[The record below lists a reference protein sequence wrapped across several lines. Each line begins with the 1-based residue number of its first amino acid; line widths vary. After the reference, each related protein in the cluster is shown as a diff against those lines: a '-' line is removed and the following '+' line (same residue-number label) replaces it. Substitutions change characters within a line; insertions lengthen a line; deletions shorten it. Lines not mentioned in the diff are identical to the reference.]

1 MIEKMTEMLNEE
13 KWTRAT
19 INSYSVSNFED
30 LDDLLN
36 SDLNKND
43 WIKIKENCDEHL
55 GHTKNSIIAL
65 YISGIISLEKHLIDD
80 SNIIQLINL
89 FYDNRKWQLVEFLCL
104 RLLKYGENGLA
115 LRSLSECFDNLG
127 KEEEKFA
134 VWERLIKV
142 DYEEIDLIKQI
153 ADRYEEQND
162 LEKAVFY
169 FKKALH
175 RYINTKNFTQI
186 KDIWQKL
193 LIYNPED
200 FDNQINIILR
210 VAKLLNKDRASQM
223 LEGMYDIYFTNNNWD
238 KSIYILKEILLYQPN
253 NADARER
260 LITCYRSKY
269 ADHSKIEDYIEKT
282 NLTQSYRDINA
293 AIADFEKHISFDQG
307 TFVHHKTW
315 GIGRIQQI
323 LEDSLVIDFI
333 KKRNHPM
340 SLKMAVN
347 ALNVL
352 LKNHIWVIKS
362 IFPKEKLKDKI
373 KQDVLWTLR
382 TIIASFN
389 NSASLKQ
396 IKAEIVPSI
405 LTANEWL
412 SWNTAAKKLLKT
424 DPYFGVN
431 PDKPDEYSVRETPV
445 SYEEKTLNMF
455 KAEKDFFQKVKIL
468 REFLDNSDPESD
480 YFAEIFSYFI
490 SILKSFANVT
500 DTVVTSYL
508 IVKRLVKS
516 YPFLNQN
523 IDVNF
528 AELLDSI
535 QNIDQTFAHLPDAEL
550 KRSFLEEIMNI
561 REDWDLVYK
570 QLFPYYLSSFII
582 DEFESHEKTET
593 LIQLFKDSY
602 SRYKEMPEMFL
613 WLVKNYDREFW
624 KDSVEV
630 NFEKILLALLHLLD
644 ISNRAVSSK
653 RDVSFNRKI
662 GKIISGI
669 LFTEKNLHQYLYESD
684 RDSIKRVY
692 SLVKDVDELDPAVLI
707 ELKHIIMERFPEF
720 IFHGENSSR
729 TTTVSGGLLVTQ
741 KMYDLKHKQ
750 LQTILEVDIPQNSQE
765 IGEARLLGDLRE
777 NAEYKAGKERQ
788 ELLNISL
795 GKLTEDLDR
804 AVIVKQEDINIAKI
818 SYGTIIQMTNLNKNS
833 EETFTILGPWESK
846 PAENVISYLAP
857 FGSKLLN
864 NAVGDE
870 IQFIINEREYSYR
883 INSINAVTL

>member
-1 MIEKMTEMLNEE
+1 MIDKMTEMLNEE

-19 INSYSVSNFED
+19 INSYTVNNFEE
-30 LDDLLN
+30 LDDLIN
-36 SDLNKND
+36 SDSNTND
-43 WIKIKENCDEHL
+43 WIKIKEICDEHL

-115 LRSLSECFDNLG
+115 LRSLAECFDNLG
-127 KEEEKFA
+127 KEDEKYS

-142 DYEEIDLIKQI
+142 DYEEIDLIKLI
-153 ADRYEEQND
+153 AERYEEQDD
-162 LEKAVFY
+162 LEKSVFY

-175 RYINTKNFTQI
+175 RFIYTKNFTQI

-210 VAKLLNKDRASQM
+210 VAKLLNKDRAAQM
-223 LEGMYDIYFTNNNWD
+223 LEGMYDIYFALSNWD

-269 ADHSKIEDYIEKT
+269 AEHSKIEEYIEKT

-293 AIADFEKHISFDQG
+293 AISDFEKHISFDQG

-405 LTANEWL
+405 LTPNEWL
-412 SWNTAAKKLLKT
+412 AWNTAAKKLLKT

-455 KAEKDFFQKVKIL
+455 KAEKEFNQKVKIL

-508 IVKRLVKS
+508 IVKRLIKS

-523 IDVNF
+523 IDVSF
-528 AELLDSI
+528 ADLLDSI

-550 KRSFLEEIMNI
+550 KRSFLEEIVNI
-561 REDWDLVYK
+561 DDDWDLVYK
-570 QLFPYYLSSFII
+570 QLFPYYLSTYII
-582 DEFESHEKTET
+582 DELVRCDKNET
-593 LIQLFKDSY
+593 IIQLFKDSY

-613 WLVKNYDREFW
+613 WLVKNYDRTYW
-624 KDSVEV
+624 KDSIEI

-653 RDVSFNRKI
+653 KDVSFNRKI

-669 LFTEKNLHQYLYESD
+669 LFTEKNLHQYLYEND
-684 RDSIKRVY
+684 INSIKRVY

-707 ELKHIIMERFPEF
+707 ELKHIVLERFPEF
-720 IFHGENSSR
+720 VFHGENSSR
-729 TTTVSGGLLVTQ
+729 ITTVSGGLLVTQ
-741 KMYDLKHKQ
+741 NMYDLKHKQ
-750 LQTILEVDIPQNSQE
+750 LQKILEVDIPLNSQE
-765 IGEARLLGDLRE
+765 IGEARLLGDLKE
-777 NAEYKAGKERQ
+777 NAEYKAGKEKQ
-788 ELLNISL
+788 ELLSISL
-795 GKLTEDLDR
+795 GKLTDELDR
-804 AVIVKQEDINIAKI
+804 AVIVKQNDINITKV
-818 SYGTIIQMTNLNKNS
+818 SFGTIVQMTNLNKS
-833 EETFTILGPWESK
+833 IEETFTILGPWESN

-857 FGSKLLN
+857 FGSKLLS
-864 NAVGDE
+864 NAVGEE
-870 IQFIINEREYSYR
+870 INFIINEREYSYK
-883 INSINAVTL
+883 INSINAVEL

>member
-1 MIEKMTEMLNEE
+1 MIEKITEMLNEE

-19 INSYSVSNFED
+19 INSYTVNNFEE
-30 LDDLLN
+30 LDDQIN
-36 SDLNKND
+36 SESNKNN
-43 WIKIKENCDEHL
+43 WIKIKEICDEHL
-55 GHTKNSIIAL
+55 GHTKNSIIGL

-80 SNIIQLINL
+80 SNIVQLINL

-115 LRSLSECFDNLG
+115 LRSLAECFDNLG
-127 KEEEKFA
+127 REEEKYA

-142 DYEEIDLIKQI
+142 DYEEINLIKLI
-153 ADRYEEQND
+153 AERYEDQDD

-193 LIYNPED
+193 LMYNPED
-200 FDNQINIILR
+200 FDNQVNIIQR
-210 VAKLLNKDRASQM
+210 VEKLLNKDRASQM
-223 LEGMYDIYFTNNNWD
+223 LEGMYDIYFSKSNWD
-238 KSIYILKEILLYQPN
+238 KSIYILKEILLNQPN

-269 ADHSKIEDYIEKT
+269 SEHSKIEDYIEKT

-293 AIADFEKHISFDQG
+293 AISDFEKHISFDQG

-323 LEDSLVIDFI
+323 LEDSLIIDFI
-333 KKRNHPM
+333 NKRDHPM
-340 SLKMAVN
+340 SLKMAVK

-362 IFPKEKLKDKI
+362 IFPKDKLRDKI
-373 KQDVLWTLR
+373 KQDILWTLR
-382 TIIASFN
+382 TIITSFN
-389 NSASLKQ
+389 NSANLKK
-396 IKAEIVPSI
+396 IKSELVPSI
-405 LTANEWL
+405 LTPNEWL

-455 KAEKDFFQKVKIL
+455 KAEKDFNQKVKIL

-480 YFAEIFSYFI
+480 YFTEIFSYFI
-490 SILKSFANVT
+490 SILKSFTSVT

-508 IVKRLVKS
+508 IVKRLVKT

-523 IDVNF
+523 IEVNF
-528 AELLDSI
+528 ADLINSI
-535 QNIDQTFAHLPDAEL
+535 QNIDQTFAHLPDADL
-550 KRSFLEEIMNI
+550 KRSFLEEIINYQD
-561 REDWDLVYK
+561 DWDLVYK
-570 QLFPYYLSSFII
+570 QLFPYYLSTFII
-582 DEFESHEKTET
+582 DELVDREKKDT

-624 KDSVEV
+624 NDLIEV

-653 RDVSFNRKI
+653 KDVSFNRKI

-669 LFTEKNLHQYLYESD
+669 LFTEKNLHQYLYESNL
-684 RDSIKRVY
+684 DSVKRVY

-707 ELKHIIMERFPEF
+707 ELKHVILERFPDF
-720 IFHGENSSR
+720 IFHGENDSR

-750 LQTILEVDIPQNSQE
+750 LQRILEVEIPLNSQE
-765 IGEARLLGDLRE
+765 IGSARLLGDLKE
-777 NAEYKAGKERQ
+777 NAEYKAGKEKQ

-795 GKLTEDLDR
+795 GKLTDELDR
-804 AVIVKQEDINIAKI
+804 AVIVKQDDINISKV
-818 SYGTIIQMTNLNKNS
+818 SFGTIVQMTNLIKNID
-833 EETFTILGPWESK
+833 ETFTILGPWESK

-864 NAVGDE
+864 NKVGDE
-870 IQFIINEREYSYR
+870 INFIINEREYAYK
-883 INSINAVTL
+883 IDSITAVEL

>member
-1 MIEKMTEMLNEE
+1 MIDKMTEMLNEE

-19 INSYSVSNFED
+19 INSYTVNNFEE
-30 LDDLLN
+30 LDNLIN
-36 SDLNKND
+36 SDSNKND
-43 WIKIKENCDEHL
+43 WIKIKEICDEHL

-104 RLLKYGENGLA
+104 RLLKYGENKLA
-115 LRSLSECFDNLG
+115 LRSLAECFDNLG
-127 KEEEKFA
+127 REEEKYA

-142 DYEEIDLIKQI
+142 DYEEIDLIKLI
-153 ADRYEEQND
+153 AERYEEQND

-175 RYINTKNFTQI
+175 RFIITKNFTQI

-223 LEGMYDIYFTNNNWD
+223 LEGLYDIYFVNNNWD

-253 NADARER
+253 NTDARER

-269 ADHSKIEDYIEKT
+269 AEHRKIEDYIEKT

-333 KKRNHPM
+333 VERNHPM
-340 SLKMAVN
+340 ALKMAVT
-347 ALNVL
+347 ALTVL

-431 PDKPDEYSVRETPV
+431 LEKPDEYSVRETPV

-455 KAEKDFFQKVKIL
+455 KAEKDFYQKVKIL

-480 YFAEIFSYFI
+480 YFVEIFSYFI

-500 DTVVTSYL
+500 DTVITSYL

-528 AELLDSI
+528 ADLLDSI
-535 QNIDQTFAHLPDAEL
+535 QNIDHTFAHLPDAEL

-561 REDWDLVYK
+561 QDDWDLVYK
-570 QLFPYYLSSFII
+570 QLFPYYLSTFII
-582 DEFESHEKTET
+582 DELVGHEKTET
-593 LIQLFKDSY
+593 LILLYKDSY
-602 SRYKEMPEMFL
+602 SRYKEMPEVFL
-613 WLVKNYDREFW
+613 WLVKNYDRKFW
-624 KDSVEV
+624 NDTIEV

-669 LFTEKNLHQYLYESD
+669 LFTEKSLHQYLYESD
-684 RDSIKRVY
+684 LDSIKRVY

-707 ELKHIIMERFPEF
+707 ELKHIVLERFPEF
-720 IFHGENSSR
+720 VFHGENSSR

-741 KMYDLKHKQ
+741 KMYDFKHKQ
-750 LQTILEVDIPQNSQE
+750 LQKILEVDIPLNSQE
-765 IGEARLLGDLRE
+765 IGEARLLGDLKE
-777 NAEYKAGKERQ
+777 NAEYKAGKEKQ

-795 GKLTEDLDR
+795 GKLTEELDR
-804 AVIVKQEDINIAKI
+804 AVIVKQNEINIAKV
-818 SYGTIIQMTNLNKNS
+818 SYGTIVQMTNLSKS
-833 EETFTILGPWESK
+833 IEETFTILGPWESK
-846 PAENVISYLAP
+846 PAENIISYLAP

-870 IQFIINEREYSYR
+870 INFIINEREYSFK
-883 INSINAVTL
+883 INSINAVEL